1 LNRLAFI
8 HYDEAI
14 LEASKEAHMGKREV
28 LTSVL
33 DQIKKRYGE
42 GSIMWLGE
50 QGRLDV
56 ETMPTGSLGL
66 DIALGVGGLPRGR
79 IIEVFGPESSGKT
92 TLALH
97 MIAEAQKAGG
107 VAAFIDAEH
116 ALDPAYSKNIGVD
129 LERLLLSQPSSGE
142 QALEITEQLVRSG
155 AVDIIV
161 IDSVA
166 ALVPEAEIAGAMGDA
181 QVGLQARLMSQA
193 MRKLAGVTSQAKTTV
208 VFINQI
214 RQTIGGGPWGPSTTT
229 TGGLALKFY
238 ASARLEIRRIGSI
251 EESSGTEK
259 TKIGNQTIVKVV
271 KNKVAPPFK
280 EAFFDVIYGA
290 GIVRERELVTLGEQM
305 GLVKKSG
312 AWYGWGDQQ
321 LGQGLANSATFL
333 KENGEIARQLEKEI
347 REAAGLVP
355 RATSEAPDA
364 EVPKEPES
372 GSSKAAGKRDASK
385 AR

>member
-1 LNRLAFI
+1 
-8 HYDEAI
+8 
-14 LEASKEAHMGKREV
+14 MGKREV